1 MTTAGDDAVGA
12 PPSRAATRRSEAM
25 TRSGEM
31 TTDPDEI
38 RAQIDAV
45 LAELPDPADVENAP
59 AEADLEELAR
69 RLSEAH
75 DMLVQ
80 ALESAEKG

>member
-1 MTTAGDDAVGA
+1 M
-12 PPSRAATRRSEAM
+12 S
-25 TRSGEM
+25 
-31 TTDPDEI
+31 TDPDEI

-45 LAELPDPADVENAP
+45 LAELPNPGDVENMP
-59 AEADLEELAR
+59 AEAYLEELAR

>member
-1 MTTAGDDAVGA
+1 M
-12 PPSRAATRRSEAM
+12 RRSGAV
-25 TRSGEM
+25 
-31 TTDPDEI
+31 TTEPDEI
-38 RAQIDAV
+38 RARINAV
-45 LAELPDPADVENAP
+45 LAELPDLADVENGP
-59 AEADLEELAR
+59 AEADIEEIAR

>member
-1 MTTAGDDAVGA
+1 MQ
-12 PPSRAATRRSEAM
+12 SEAM
-25 TRSGEM
+25 RRSGAM
-31 TTDPDEI
+31 STDPDEI
-38 RAQIDAV
+38 RARIDTV
-45 LAELPDPADVENAP
+45 LAELPDLADAENAP
-59 AEADLEELAR
+59 AEADLEEIAR

>member
-1 MTTAGDDAVGA
+1 MTTE
-12 PPSRAATRRSEAM
+12 PEQ
-25 TRSGEM
+25 
-31 TTDPDEI
+31 I

-45 LAELPDPADVENAP
+45 LAELPDIADGEHGLD
-59 AEADLEELAR
+59 EAKLEELAR

-75 DMLVQ
+75 DTLVR

>member
-1 MTTAGDDAVGA
+1 MTT
-12 PPSRAATRRSEAM
+12 E
-25 TRSGEM
+25 
-31 TTDPDEI
+31 PDEI

-45 LAELPDPADVENAP
+45 LAELPDAADINAP
-59 AEADLEELAR
+59 DEAKLEELAR

-75 DMLVQ
+75 DMLVR

>member
-1 MTTAGDDAVGA
+1 M
-12 PPSRAATRRSEAM
+12 S
-25 TRSGEM
+25 
-31 TTDPDEI
+31 TDPDEI
-38 RAQIDAV
+38 RARINAV
-45 LAELPDPADVENAP
+45 LAELPDTTDVENMP